1 MNMVM
6 RKLARRVGAVVA
18 ECNYAQR
25 RITVLQSSPD
35 HYLVVPGQAP
45 DTYQEFL
52 LRTAG
57 ILEHEPSAAARSG
70 RPKVR

>member
-1 MNMVM
+1 MSRVL
-6 RKLARRVGAVVA
+6 RALARRVGAVVT

-35 HYLVVPGQAP
+35 HYLVAPGQAP

-57 ILEHEPSAAARSG
+57 PLHHEPSAAAR
-70 RPKVR
+70 

>member
-1 MNMVM
+1 MKRVL
-6 RKLARRVGAVVA
+6 RALVRRVGAVVA

-35 HYLVVPGQAP
+35 HYLVAPAQAP
-45 DTYQEFL
+45 DTYEEFL

-57 ILEHEPSAAARSG
+57 PLDHEPSAAARCG
-70 RPKVR
+70 RRIVR

>member
-1 MNMVM
+1 MKTVL

-35 HYLVVPGQAP
+35 HYLVAPGQTP

-52 LRTAG
+52 LRTTG
-57 ILEHEPSAAARSG
+57 LLEHEPSAAERSG
-70 RPKVR
+70 WPKVR

>member
-35 HYLVVPGQAP
+35 HYLVVPGQAA

-52 LRTAG
+52 LRTTG
-57 ILEHEPSAAARSG
+57 PLEHEPSAAARSG
-70 RPKVR
+70 RPKIR

>member
-1 MNMVM
+1 MNTIL

-35 HYLVVPGQAP
+35 HYLVAPDQLP

-52 LRTAG
+52 LRTTG
-57 ILEHEPSAAARSG
+57 LLEHEPSAAERSG
-70 RPKVR
+70 RRRVR